1 MRTKIQGTAPRSCR
15 WFKSNKGSHKDHTE
29 MCGLFFCFRF
39 EYHQT
44 TAEANCVEI
53 LNNVS

>member
-29 MCGLFFCFRF
+29 MCGLFFCFRIVIDNRRG
-39 EYHQT
+39 ELY
-44 TAEANCVEI
+44 
-53 LNNVS
+53 